1 MLSDPEKR
9 KIYDQYGEEGLN
21 QNGPG
26 GPGGGGGGG
35 FGFDPFEMFKSFFGE
50 GGGGGGGN
58 QKFEFHFGD
67 GGGSQQ
73 EFHFGNGGG
82 FNFGGGGFPFGFDEG
97 GQQQQQRK
105 RDEEPNLYDN
115 DEDIESLTQ
124 KTMPKGNDDYVWIVE
139 FYGGDDESRGFAQ
152 NYRKLSKIVKGIVKV
167 GAVNVAKES
176 GVRKEHK
183 IQQTPSI
190 KIYASI
196 NIIIYCRR

>member
-21 QNGPG
+21 QN

-97 GQQQQQRK
+97 GQQQQQQRK